1 MLIIFTMIKE
11 CREGTL
17 KSPSEKL
24 IMDGDDADENHNGDY
39 EKELIYQD
47 MILRNAKE
55 IMLKIDFEIYNEMW
69 FPRVTVE
76 GFSY

>member
-1 MLIIFTMIKE
+1 MN
-11 CREGTL
+11 
-17 KSPSEKL
+17 
-24 IMDGDDADENHNGDY
+24 GDDADENHNGDY

-55 IMLKIDFEIYNEMW
+55 IMLKIDFEIYNELW